1 MTKHQRFTN
10 SDQFFA
16 CPYCRQ
22 VLGLD
27 QNSLRCSN
35 RHTFDIAKQG
45 YVNLAPQVKQSA
57 NYHKSSF
64 ENRQSFLEQ
73 GYYDHLYQ
81 VLEGKIA
88 ELRLQSVLD
97 IGCGEG
103 FYSRKLAQKM
113 NLDILAF
120 DISKDS
126 VLLAART
133 DSTKAVKWF
142 VGDLTKLPI
151 QDKTIDGILDIFS
164 PANYQE
170 FTRVLKEGGTVFKL
184 VPGPNHLKELRHLAQ
199 KQLRKES
206 YDNREIVDHFKSY
219 MGQIEEI
226 LVSRTLPISQ
236 AHAQVLADMTPLFF
250 QVDQSQLDLSQL
262 KEITIEGLLLVGKI
276 GTLSSNN

>member
-1 MTKHQRFTN
+1 MTKHQRFAN

-16 CPYCRQ
+16 CPHCRQ
-22 VLGLD
+22 ALGLD
-27 QNSLRCSN
+27 LNSLRCPN

-64 ENRQSFLEQ
+64 ENRQAFLEA
-73 GYYDHLYQ
+73 GYYDHLYAA
-81 VLEGKIA
+81 LEGKIA
-88 ELRLQSVLD
+88 ELGLRSVLD

-103 FYSRKLAQKM
+103 FYSRKLAEKM
-113 NLDILAF
+113 DLDILAF

-126 VLLAART
+126 ILLAAKSDRT
-133 DSTKAVKWF
+133 KSVKWF

-170 FTRVLKEGGTVFKL
+170 FARVLKTGGAILKL
-184 VPGPNHLKELRHLAQ
+184 VPGPNHLKELRHLA
-199 KQLRKES
+199 KDQLRKES
-206 YDNREIVDHFKSY
+206 YDNQAIVDHFKSY
-219 MGQIEEI
+219 VGQVEQV
-226 LVSRTLPISQ
+226 LVSRTLPITA

-250 QVDQSQLDLSQL
+250 QVDQSKLDLSQL
-262 KEITIEGLLLVGKI
+262 TEITVEGVLLVGTI
-276 GTLSSNN
+276 

>member
-1 MTKHQRFTN
+1 MTKHPRFLN

-16 CPYCRQ
+16 CPHCGQ
-22 VLGLD
+22 ALGLD
-27 QNSLRCSN
+27 LNSLRCSN

-64 ENRQSFLEQ
+64 ENRQVFLEA
-73 GYYDHLYQ
+73 GYYDHLYA

-88 ELRLQSVLD
+88 ELGLCSILD

-103 FYSRKLAQKM
+103 FYSRKLAEKM
-113 NLDILAF
+113 DLDILAF

-126 VLLAART
+126 ILLAART
-133 DSTKAVKWF
+133 DSTKSVKWF

-170 FTRVLKEGGTVFKL
+170 FARVLKAGGAILKL
-184 VPGPNHLKELRHLAQ
+184 VPGPNHLKELRHLA
-199 KQLRKES
+199 KDQLRKEA
-206 YDNREIVDHFKSY
+206 YDNQEIVDHFRSY
-219 MGQIEEI
+219 VGQVEQVM
-226 LVSRTLPISQ
+226 VSQTMPITA

-250 QVDQSQLDLSQL
+250 QVDQSKLDLSQL
-262 KEITIEGLLLVGKI
+262 TEITVEGVLLI
-276 GTLSSNN
+276 GTI

>member
-1 MTKHQRFTN
+1 MTKHQRFAN

-16 CPYCRQ
+16 CPHCGQ

-27 QNSLRCSN
+27 QSSLCCPN

-64 ENRQSFLEQ
+64 ENRQAFLEA
-73 GYYDHLYQ
+73 GYYDHLYAA
-81 VLEGKIA
+81 LEGKIA
-88 ELRLQSVLD
+88 ELGLRSVLD

-103 FYSRKLAQKM
+103 FYSRTLAEKM
-113 NLDILAF
+113 DLDILAF

-126 VLLAART
+126 ILLAAKSDRT
-133 DSTKAVKWF
+133 KSVKWF

-170 FTRVLKEGGTVFKL
+170 FARVLKAGGSILKL
-184 VPGPNHLKELRHLAQ
+184 VPGPNHLKELRHLA
-199 KQLRKES
+199 KDQLRKES
-206 YDNREIVDHFKSY
+206 YDNQDIVDHFKSY
-219 MGQIEEI
+219 VGQVEEV
-226 LVSRTLPISQ
+226 LVSRTLPIGIDQ
-236 AHAQVLADMTPLFF
+236 AHILADMTPLFF
-250 QVDQSQLDLSQL
+250 QVDQSKLDLSQL
-262 KEITIEGLLLVGKI
+262 TEITIEAVLLI
-276 GTLSSNN
+276 GTI

>member
-1 MTKHQRFTN
+1 MTKHPRFLN

-16 CPYCRQ
+16 CPHCGQ
-22 VLGLD
+22 GLGLD
-27 QNSLRCSN
+27 LNSLRCPN

-64 ENRQSFLEQ
+64 ENRQAFLEA
-73 GYYDHLYQ
+73 GYYDHLYEA
-81 VLEGKIA
+81 LEGKIA
-88 ELRLQSVLD
+88 EQGLRSVLD

-103 FYSRKLAQKM
+103 FYSRKLAEKM
-113 NLDILAF
+113 DLDILAF

-126 VLLAART
+126 ILLAART
-133 DSTKAVKWF
+133 DRTKSVKWF

-170 FTRVLKEGGTVFKL
+170 FARVLKTGGAILKL
-184 VPGPNHLKELRHLAQ
+184 VPGPNHLKELRHLA
-199 KQLRKES
+199 KDQLRKES
-206 YDNREIVDHFKSY
+206 YDNQEIVDHFKSY
-219 MGQIEEI
+219 VGQVEEV
-226 LVSRTLPISQ
+226 LVSRTLPITV

-250 QVDQSQLDLSQL
+250 QVDQSKLDLSQL
-262 KEITIEGLLLVGKI
+262 TEITVEAVLLVGTI
-276 GTLSSNN
+276 

>member
-1 MTKHQRFTN
+1 MTKHTRFIN

-16 CPYCRQ
+16 CPHCGQ
-22 VLGLD
+22 ALGLD
-27 QNSLRCSN
+27 LNSLRCPN

-64 ENRQSFLEQ
+64 ENRQAFLES
-73 GYYDHLYQ
+73 GYYDHLYEA
-81 VLEGKIA
+81 LEGKIA
-88 ELRLQSVLD
+88 ELGLRSVLD

-103 FYSRKLAQKM
+103 FYSRKLAEKM

-126 VLLAART
+126 ILLAAKSDRT
-133 DSTKAVKWF
+133 KSVKWF

-170 FTRVLKEGGTVFKL
+170 FARVLKAGGAILKL
-184 VPGPNHLKELRHLAQ
+184 VPGPNHLKELRHLA
-199 KQLRKES
+199 KDQLRKEA
-206 YDNREIVDHFKSY
+206 YDNSEIVDHFRSY
-219 MGQIEEI
+219 VGKVEQV
-226 LVSRTLPISQ
+226 LVSRTFPITA

-250 QVDQSQLDLSQL
+250 QVDQSKLDLSQL
-262 KEITIEGLLLVGKI
+262 TEITVEGVLLVGTI
-276 GTLSSNN
+276 

>member
-1 MTKHQRFTN
+1 MTKHPRFLN

-16 CPYCRQ
+16 CPHCGQ
-22 VLGLD
+22 ALGLD
-27 QNSLRCSN
+27 LNSLRCSN

-64 ENRQSFLEQ
+64 ENRQAFLEA
-73 GYYDHLYQ
+73 GYYDHLYEA
-81 VLEGKIA
+81 LEGKIA
-88 ELRLQSVLD
+88 ELGLRSVLD

-103 FYSRKLAQKM
+103 FYSRKLAEKM

-126 VLLAART
+126 ILLAAKTDRT
-133 DSTKAVKWF
+133 KSVKWF

-170 FTRVLKEGGTVFKL
+170 FARVLRAGGAILKL
-184 VPGPNHLKELRHLAQ
+184 VPGPNHLKELRHLA
-199 KQLRKES
+199 KDQLRKEA
-206 YDNREIVDHFKSY
+206 YDNQDIVEHFRSY
-219 MGQIEEI
+219 VGQVEQV
-226 LVSRTLPISQ
+226 LVSRTMPISED
-236 AHAQVLADMTPLFF
+236 HAQVLADMTPLFF
-250 QVDQSQLDLSQL
+250 QVDQSKLDLSQL
-262 KEITIEGLLLVGKI
+262 TEITVEGVLLVG
-276 GTLSSNN
+276 TV

>member
-1 MTKHQRFTN
+1 MTKHSRFLN

-16 CPYCRQ
+16 CPHCGQ
-22 VLGLD
+22 ALGLD
-27 QNSLRCSN
+27 LNSLRCLN

-64 ENRQSFLEQ
+64 ENRQAFLEA
-73 GYYDHLYQ
+73 GYYDHLYEA
-81 VLEGKIA
+81 LEGKIA
-88 ELRLQSVLD
+88 ELGLCSVLD

-103 FYSRKLAQKM
+103 FYSRKLAEKM

-126 VLLAART
+126 ILLAAKS
-133 DSTKAVKWF
+133 DSTKSVKWF

-151 QDKTIDGILDIFS
+151 QDQTIDGILDIFS

-170 FTRVLKEGGTVFKL
+170 FARVLKAGGAILKL

-199 KQLRKES
+199 SQLRKES
-206 YDNREIVDHFKSY
+206 YDNQDIVDHFRSY
-219 MGQIEEI
+219 VGQVEEV
-226 LVSRTLPISQ
+226 LVSRTLPITV

-250 QVDQSQLDLSQL
+250 QVDQSKLDLSQL
-262 KEITIEGLLLVGKI
+262 TEITVEGLLLVGKM
-276 GTLSSNN
+276 